1 MAQFSFFY
9 PYNDN
14 NFENEIDVFS
24 TILAQFV
31 QQRTMKP
38 YKNQQSSTK
47 NF

>member
-9 PYNDN
+9 PYSDN

-31 QQRTMKP
+31 QQRTTQNHKE
-38 YKNQQSSTK
+38 
-47 NF
+47 